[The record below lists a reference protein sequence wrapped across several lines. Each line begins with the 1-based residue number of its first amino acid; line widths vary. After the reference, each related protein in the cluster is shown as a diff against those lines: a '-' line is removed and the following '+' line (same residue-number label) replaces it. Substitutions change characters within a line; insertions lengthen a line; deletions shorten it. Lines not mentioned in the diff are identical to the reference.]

1 MATEPVWKRYLTDY
15 NEGLGL
21 VYERFVLNDFLLK
34 LKGHYGFYSVLEA
47 PLYGMAG
54 VSGIN
59 SVALARIKSP
69 VTLADDDAERLAGVQ
84 RIWGELGL
92 KADFTHVRD
101 WSRLPYADNRFD
113 FAWNW
118 AALWRIAQPEGLLAE
133 LARVSN
139 DFVFVAVPNPA
150 QVGYLMRK
158 YVVEPEFVKEVDE
171 HWTDIGLIRRTLES
185 LGLAI
190 LDQGVLD
197 VPPWPDTVMPAS
209 ELLGRLGIRHKKVQ
223 GRFAGEGWQWST
235 MAYYLGHQPD
245 LYERVMKYA
254 WLDRSRL
261 PWKVKQVWAHH
272 RWVLARKPVGGAPA
286 TSSP

>member
-223 GRFAGEGWQWST
+223 SRFEGEGWQWST